1 MNRLKGRALRGG
13 WYYRAMTR
21 AIPTILVLLVLM
33 AVVSVGTLYAQGSSE
48 GERPP
53 YRIDLVAGWNLI
65 SFPGDPVDTA
75 IESVIGPDLNA
86 NLVLEYAYDGPI
98 IGGPDAWIIAL
109 RNADGEW
116 TGALREI
123 RGGRGHW
130 VHTPVAET
138 IEVALTTTTTAATM
152 PPTPCGESDWRLEG
166 VVDVE
171 LRPAGTKVDADDSL
185 TSLAWRVAYGFDTAA
200 DKWAKI
206 IPETDGI
213 LEIGAGYWVWVSP
226 ICGLVP

>member
-21 AIPTILVLLVLM
+21 AIPTILALLALT

-75 IESVIGPDLNA
+75 IESVIGSDLQV
-86 NLVLEYAYDGPI
+86 NLVLGYR
-98 IGGPDAWIIAL
+98 GGAWSSAQ

-116 TGALREI
+116 VGTLREI
-123 RGGRGHW
+123 KAVWGYW
-130 VHTPVAET
+130 VLTSVAET
-138 IEVALTTTTTAATM
+138 IEAPLTTTPGPFSRCTN
-152 PPTPCGESDWRLEG
+152 GWQLEG
-166 VVDVE
+166 VVDMQ
-171 LRPAGTKVDADDSL
+171 LRPTGTKVDADDYFHERFSDD
-185 TSLAWRVAYGFDTAA
+185 WKVAYRFDAA
-200 DKWAKI
+200 AVRWDEPI
-206 IPETDGI
+206 RPGSGGTLET
-213 LEIGAGYWVWVSP
+213 GAGYWVWVSRFGF
-226 ICGLVP
+226 CGIP